1 MENPVLNAEKFL
13 KGITSLNL
21 SLILNKESDF
31 NLDPNEC
38 GAAAPMFKEISLQVG
53 LFWFDYRRDGGKYG
67 HKLNLKYRYQHPC
80 GSNGYDISYISYDSC
95 KTLVIF

>member
-53 LFWFDYRRDGGKYG
+53 LFGLTTDAMEA
-67 HKLNLKYRYQHPC
+67 NMV
-80 GSNGYDISYISYDSC
+80 IS
-95 KTLVIF
+95 